1 MQKLTPALVRR
12 TARELHREGG
22 AVNAHTIA
30 RRIDCSPAKVASVI
44 QTALGLVAEV
54 QLLDQPPRSRIPPN
68 MEWIALPWLADR
80 LNS

>member
-1 MQKLTPALVRR
+1 MQKVTPALVRR

-22 AVNAHTIA
+22 AVNAHTIV
-30 RRIDCSPAKVASVI
+30 RRIDCSPGGVASVI
-44 QTALGLVAEV
+44 RGALGLEAEV
-54 QLLDQPPRSRIPPN
+54 ELLDQPSRPRIPPN